1 MYYMLK
7 TLGEGGVVDNTRID
21 QPVCQLTCIRSATLK
36 P

>member
-7 TLGEGGVVDNTRID
+7 TLGEGGVVDNTKIN
-21 QPVCQLTCIRSATLK
+21 QLVCQLACITSATLK